1 MRELPWL
8 VAGLGAFAAKD
19 ASGQSSVDAQFL
31 FYKESGGRTQVLNP
45 LVLWTQDFGKD
56 GGLLTLNLGYDAI
69 SGASP
74 TGAYPSMDVT
84 TSASGTVT
92 ASGKIPQSTYQDARK
107 SVGLSYARAFGAHLP
122 TVTLEY
128 AKENDYTARSIAI
141 SDAWTLMGGRATLH
155 YGIAISRDIVSPVKN
170 PVTNPT
176 GADLNYPKNQNGY
189 SLGWTWVFGERDL
202 ADVSVSLM
210 NLSGD
215 LTDPY
220 KVVPVGPL
228 DSQQNLPEE
237 RPSTRSRK
245 AVVAK
250 YSHFFLWGASVN
262 VLYRFYDDDWSI
274 TANTLD
280 VTYNQKFG
288 QDWIVSP
295 EIRFYTQTGASFWAN
310 AFLVSRTYMSADY
323 RLSPFS
329 SFMGGLKVTHRLYD
343 SVSANLG
350 AAVLSQYSNDPIHL
364 IPATGGARGTTVSA
378 ANVNVLMVTFGLT
391 WIY

>member
-1 MRELPWL
+1 MSRLRRRVRSPP
-8 VAGLGAFAAKD
+8 AAR
-19 ASGQSSVDAQFL
+19 F
-31 FYKESGGRTQVLNP
+31 
-45 LVLWTQDFGKD
+45 
-56 GGLLTLNLGYDAI
+56 
-69 SGASP
+69 
-74 TGAYPSMDVT
+74 
-84 TSASGTVT
+84 
-92 ASGKIPQSTYQDARK
+92 PQSTYQDARK

-274 TANTLD
+274 TGQHAGCD
-280 VTYNQKFG
+280 VQ
-288 QDWIVSP
+288 P
-295 EIRFYTQTGASFWAN
+295 EIRSGLDRVARDPVLYTDRRVLLGQR
-310 AFLVSRTYMSADY
+310 VSRLADVHVG
-323 RLSPFS
+323 RLSAVPVFQLHGWTEGHAPS
-329 SFMGGLKVTHRLYD
+329 LTTR
-343 SVSANLG
+343 SAPISG
-350 AAVLSQYSNDPIHL
+350 PTVLSQYSNDPIHL

-378 ANVNVLMVTFGLT
+378 ANVNVLTVTFGLT